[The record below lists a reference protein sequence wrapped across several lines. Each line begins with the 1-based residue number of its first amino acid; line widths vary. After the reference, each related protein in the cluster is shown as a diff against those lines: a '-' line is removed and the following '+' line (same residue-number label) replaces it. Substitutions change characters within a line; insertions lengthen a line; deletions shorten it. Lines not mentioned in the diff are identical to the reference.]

1 MEEIEMKGEP
11 PLRLP
16 ARSSVA
22 HKGDFGRSM
31 LVGGSRGMSGS
42 IALSAIASLRVGAG
56 LVTAVIPDR
65 CLETVASFDPCFTTY
80 PLPDDSEG
88 RFAFE
93 ASAALT
99 SVLPTASAVGCGP
112 GMTTC
117 AGAIRVVER
126 LLDWG
131 RPCVLDAD
139 AINVLSLFAD
149 TAWKERVRDR
159 DHSAPLIL
167 TPHPGELARLIG
179 VAASDRKTQV
189 STASKLC
196 DEHGMFVVVKGGTTV
211 VVGPGG
217 KRWQNSTGNPGMATA
232 GSGDVLTGVI
242 SSFLSQGISA
252 WDATRLGVWVHGLA
266 GDFAAQK
273 HGQAGMTAV
282 EICGCLPQAVAA
294 VSG

>member
-1 MEEIEMKGEP
+1 MEGIEMNGEP
-11 PLRLP
+11 PLRLT
-16 ARSSVA
+16 ARSSFA
-22 HKGDFGRSM
+22 HKGNFGRSM

-65 CLETVASFDPCFTTY
+65 CLETVASFDPCFMTY

-88 RFAFE
+88 RFALE

-117 AGAIRVVER
+117 AGSIRVVER
-126 LLDWG
+126 LLQWRG
-131 RPCVLDAD
+131 PCVLDAD
-139 AINVLSLFAD
+139 AINALSLFAD
-149 TAWKERVRDR
+149 TSWQERGGDR
-159 DHSAPLIL
+159 DHSAPFIL
-167 TPHPGELARLIG
+167 TPHPGELARLTGI
-179 VAASDRKTQV
+179 AASDRKTQI
-189 STASKLC
+189 STASKIC
-196 DEHGMFVVVKGGTTV
+196 DDHGMFIVVKGGTTV

-217 KRWQNSTGNPGMATA
+217 KHWQNSTGNPGMATA

-242 SSFLSQGISA
+242 TSFLSQGISA

-273 HGQAGMTAV
+273 YGQAGMTAV

>member
-1 MEEIEMKGEP
+1 MNGEP

-16 ARSSVA
+16 ARPSSA
-22 HKGDFGRSM
+22 HKGNFGRSM

-42 IALSAIASLRVGAG
+42 IALAAIASLRVGAG

-65 CLETVASFDPCFTTY
+65 CLETVASFDPCFMTY
-80 PLPDDSEG
+80 PLPDDSDG
-88 RFAFE
+88 KFASE
-93 ASAALT
+93 ASAAL
-99 SVLPTASAVGCGP
+99 SSILPTASAVGCGP

-117 AGAIRVVER
+117 AGSIRVVER

-131 RPCVLDAD
+131 RPCVFDAD
-139 AINVLSLFAD
+139 AINALSSFAD
-149 TAWKERVRDR
+149 SEWQERVRDR

-167 TPHPGELARLIG
+167 TPHPGELARLAG
-179 VAASDRKTQV
+179 VAASDRETQI
-189 STASKLC
+189 SAASKLC
-196 DEHGMFVVVKGGTTV
+196 DDHGMFVVVKGGPTV

-217 KRWQNSTGNPGMATA
+217 KHWQNSTGNPGMATA

-242 SSFLSQGISA
+242 SSFLAQGISA

-266 GDFAAQK
+266 GDLAAQQN
-273 HGQAGMTAV
+273 GQAGMTAV
-282 EICGCLPQAVAA
+282 DICGCLPQAVAA